1 MNEVAYRKLTED
13 FRTLKN
19 DLGAL
24 VKPAGAVIAELRRP
38 IEAKIAARRKAFAV
52 RRATQL
58 SHADALPQ
66 RAQPQVIDAAW
77 IAVAIATVVGVALG
91 LLLRRHD

>member
-1 MNEVAYRKLTED
+1 MNEVTTRKLAND

-19 DLGAL
+19 DFGAL
-24 VKPAGAVIAELRRP
+24 VKTAGAVIAELRRP
-38 IEAKIAARRKAFAV
+38 IEAKIVARRKAFAL
-52 RRATQL
+52 RRPTQL
-58 SHADALPQ
+58 GHADALPQ
-66 RAQPQVIDAAW
+66 RAQPHVIDAAW